1 MRKAIPYFAFF
12 SLIIGQTS
20 DSLFH
25 LANRYYETEQ
35 YRQAANHYEILS
47 RQVEHEDLYLNL
59 GNAYFRMGEVGH
71 AVWAYEKGY
80 ALSPRDGDIN
90 YNLNYVRTQVRDRI
104 LPPDDFFLVAFYRS
118 NIEKLTIL
126 DLLILGGLIFIGL
139 GGLYILRI
147 YGTIP
152 KRSGR
157 ILNGILLI
165 AVLSTGWIMLDK
177 YWNVSDKQEGI
188 VIASAVDVRSAP
200 IARGENVV
208 FRIHEGT
215 KVDITTSQPGWFEV
229 ILLDGKK
236 GWVPE
241 DEVRAL

>member
-1 MRKAIPYFAFF
+1 
-12 SLIIGQTS
+12 
-20 DSLFH
+20 
-25 LANRYYETEQ
+25 
-35 YRQAANHYEILS
+35 
-47 RQVEHEDLYLNL
+47 
-59 GNAYFRMGEVGH
+59 
-71 AVWAYEKGY
+71 
-80 ALSPRDGDIN
+80 
-90 YNLNYVRTQVRDRI
+90 
-104 LPPDDFFLVAFYRS
+104 
-118 NIEKLTIL
+118 
-126 DLLILGGLIFIGL
+126 
-139 GGLYILRI
+139 
-147 YGTIP
+147 
-152 KRSGR
+152 
-157 ILNGILLI
+157 
-165 AVLSTGWIMLDK
+165 MLDK